1 MGETAAAAYPRDETT
16 LRKRRRTC
24 DRVFVGETAAAAY
37 PRDFSSVH
45 EGSPKCIVESARLD
59 PPVQTTKYID
69 GPGAAANRS
78 VIFIECF
85 AGQGTLTKAMRRVGF
100 EVEEPQDLDRGGI
113 DFSNDAEVT
122 HLWKHWTKLSEGGF
136 QLLFHF
142 APPALPSPLSETAAG
157 ERG

>member
-37 PRDFSSVH
+37 PRDEIALNS
-45 EGSPKCIVESARLD
+45 
-59 PPVQTTKYID
+59 PVQTKKFID

-113 DFSNDAEVT
+113 DFSNDTEVT